1 MNTDS
6 SGKSAGI
13 FWLPP
18 VNPAVMGKKMG
29 ISTPDAE
36 ESPAEVV
43 LGVDLTARA
52 ITAKQFH
59 VRDRRLA
66 AGAEKFGRLEF
77 TQAVFPVVL
86 AVPAVLP
93 ADRPVLFG
101 VFNNRFVA

>member
-1 MNTDS
+1 M
-6 SGKSAGI
+6 
-13 FWLPP
+13 
-18 VNPAVMGKKMG
+18 
-29 ISTPDAE
+29 DAE
-36 ESPAEVV
+36 ESATEVV
-43 LGVDLTARA
+43 LCVDLAARA
-52 ITAKQFH
+52 VTAEKFH

-66 AGAEKFGRLEF
+66 AGAEKFSWLEF